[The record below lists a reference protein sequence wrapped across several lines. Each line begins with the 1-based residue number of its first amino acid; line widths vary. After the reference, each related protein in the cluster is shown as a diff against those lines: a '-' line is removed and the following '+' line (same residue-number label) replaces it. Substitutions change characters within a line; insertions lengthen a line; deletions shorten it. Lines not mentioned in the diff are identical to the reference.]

1 MCDVRRTSYWT
12 HINEPGATPI
22 RVSTLTKNTNKIN
35 NTKNSNYTN
44 NANNSNKAE
53 ASKAELSKAK
63 QRQASPE
70 GARGLPRAPEG
81 PLGKA

>member
-1 MCDVRRTSYWT
+1 MLD
-12 HINEPGATPI
+12 EPGATPS

-35 NTKNSNYTN
+35 NSKKSNYTTH
-44 NANNSNKAE
+44 ANNGNKAE